1 MKRGRKSGELSA
13 RRRDLL
19 IRHIAGN
26 VAYLNLHDLPEAVDA
41 GAKALIDRLSKSQ
54 TFAAGEVVCPVPD
67 TAWSLLILRQ
77 GSIKIV
83 LPRKPR
89 HTLVKKI
96 GPGSIFGQI
105 ELWGQSLENALA
117 VAAEPCEVAILNEN
131 AARALLAASPELH
144 LRLTEVNGPNLVE
157 MRQRYRD
164 AAFDPVESRVAKF
177 LLANADEDGVL
188 RGQPHYRIADRLG
201 VHRPTVSKILARMK
215 RDGLIESERG
225 GRIRVLDAQALREME
240 VIW

>member
-19 IRHIAGN
+19 ARHIAGN
-26 VAYLNLHDLPEAVDA
+26 VAYLNVQDLLERVDS
-41 GAKALIDRLSKSQ
+41 GTEALISDPSKTR
-54 TFAAGEVVCPVPD
+54 TFAAGEVVCPVPE
-67 TAWSLLILRQ
+67 TAGCLLILRH

-83 LPRKPR
+83 LPRKPK

-96 GPGSIFGQI
+96 GPGSIFGQM

-117 VAAEPCEVAILNEN
+117 VAAESCEVAILNEN
-131 AARALLAASPELH
+131 AARALLAGSPELH
-144 LRLTEVNGPNLVE
+144 LRLTEINGPGLVE

-177 LLANADEDGVL
+177 LLANADEDGTL
-188 RGQPHYRIADRLG
+188 RGQPHYRIADSLG

-225 GRIRVLDAQALREME
+225 GRIRVLDAKALREME